1 MEKFNRE
8 DIVNK
13 LKQGIVRVNFTKKD
27 GEVRDMKCTLV
38 SSLIPQEMQ
47 PKGELN
53 NITESV
59 IRAYDVNATGW
70 RSFVVANVNSVE
82 SEQ

>member
-8 DIVNK
+8 DIVSK
-13 LKQGIVRVNFTKKD
+13 LKQGVVRVNFTKKD
-27 GEVRDMKCTLV
+27 GDVRDMKCTLV
-38 SSLIPQEMQ
+38 SSIIPQEMQ

-59 IRAYDVNATGW
+59 IRVYDVDALGW
-70 RSFVVANVNSVE
+70 RSFVVANVNSVD
-82 SEQ
+82 SIQ

>member
-1 MEKFNRE
+1 MEKFKRT
-8 DIVNK
+8 DIVDK
-13 LKQGIVRVNFTKKD
+13 LKQGVIRVNFTKKD

-47 PKGELN
+47 PKSELN

-59 IRAYDVNATGW
+59 IRAYDVNANGW

-82 SEQ
+82 SE

>member
-1 MEKFNRE
+1 MEKINRE
-8 DIVNK
+8 DIVSK

-38 SSLIPQEMQ
+38 SSLIPQESQ

-53 NITESV
+53 KISESV
-59 IRAYDVNATGW
+59 IRAYDVDANGW
-70 RSFVVANVNSVE
+70 RSFVISNVNTVE
-82 SEQ
+82 TE